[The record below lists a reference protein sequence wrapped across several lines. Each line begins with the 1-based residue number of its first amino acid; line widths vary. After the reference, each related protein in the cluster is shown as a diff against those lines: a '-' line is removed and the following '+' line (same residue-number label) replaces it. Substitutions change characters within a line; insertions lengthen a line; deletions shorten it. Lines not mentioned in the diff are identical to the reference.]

1 MPSPQPPASAT
12 DSVLFPYAS
21 QADIIRA
28 NQKDSYYQRLLQS
41 QLSSVFRTFLG
52 TRTHLKYQNEVQ
64 LAADAAYRGL
74 TTALG
79 SRTLGE
85 EYCDI
90 MHMQEGTQMHPSG
103 SARTLLAFLSVFS
116 PYLFAKMVTELNNR
130 VKRRTGEPSRW
141 SRFTQKL
148 AAFLTAAQKLGQYQ
162 VHSVHLAIFY
172 FTGAYYHFAN
182 RLLGIRYIF
191 LRKLRPNE
199 KPSGYELLGGLI
211 IIQLL
216 VKTYLDYRAGSSKP
230 ADEAEQDYDD
240 EDDLTQSASLNMP
253 DAQTMA
259 QKCMLCLDPRKHT
272 TATPC
277 GHVFCWN
284 CIAEWCRNKPECPL
298 CRQAINPS
306 HLYLVRN
313 F

>member
-1 MPSPQPPASAT
+1 MSSPPPPPAA
-12 DSVLFPYAS
+12 DSVIFPYAS

-28 NQKDSYYQRLLQS
+28 NQKDAYYQKLLQN
-41 QLSSVFRTFLG
+41 QLSGVIRTFLG
-52 TRTHLKYQNEVQ
+52 TRTHLKYQNEVH

-90 MHMQEGTQMHPSG
+90 MHMHEGTQRHPSG

-116 PYLFAKMVTELNNR
+116 PYIFAKLVTEVNNR
-130 VKRRTGEPSRW
+130 VKRQTGEPSRW
-141 SRFTQKL
+141 SRFSQKL
-148 AAFLTAAQKLGQYQ
+148 ATFLTAAQKLSQSQ
-162 VHSVHLAIFY
+162 LHSVHLAIFY

-216 VKTYLDYRAGSSKP
+216 VKTYLDYRAGNNKV
-230 ADEAEQDYDD
+230 ADETDQDYD
-240 EDDLTQSASLNMP
+240 E
-253 DAQTMA
+253 
-259 QKCMLCLDPRKHT
+259 
-272 TATPC
+272 
-277 GHVFCWN
+277 
-284 CIAEWCRNKPECPL
+284 
-298 CRQAINPS
+298 
-306 HLYLVRN
+306 
-313 F
+313 